1 MNISLKSAVAA
12 ILLASAFGVSSQAQA
27 LVIIDSFGDAV
38 GLGTTVVDTTVTAG
52 ASSNG
57 AGEALIFTQ
66 LFNVNRTLQVE
77 SIGVNGSANII
88 SNANGLSDYLEIN
101 NSITSNGVASVFY
114 TFDNED
120 FTGFGNALIL
130 DVLAID
136 LNDQVEMVINGTS
149 TSGFQAFAGPGQFYA
164 LFSSFS
170 DPGQFTAVTSITL
183 NFRGV
188 AGWDGGFDN
197 FRIDTPPPPPPPQNT
212 PEPATIALMGLGL
225 AGFAAARK
233 KKQA

>member
-27 LVIIDSFGDAV
+27 SVMIDSFGDAA
-38 GLGTTVVDTTVTAG
+38 GIGTTVVDTTVTAG
-52 ASSNG
+52 SSSNG
-57 AGEALIFTQ
+57 TGEDLTNTELSVA
-66 LFNVNRTLQVE
+66 NRILQVE

-88 SNANGLSDYLEIN
+88 SNDNGLTGLTDYLEIN

-120 FTGFGNALIL
+120 FTTFGNALIL
-130 DVLAID
+130 DVLAT
-136 LNDQVEMVINGTS
+136 DQNNEVEMVINGNLS

-170 DPGQFTAVTSITL
+170 DPGEFTAVTSITL
-183 NFRGV
+183 NFRGGV
-188 AGWDGGFDN
+188 AGWAGGFDN
-197 FRIDTPPPPPPPQNT
+197 FRIDTPPQNT